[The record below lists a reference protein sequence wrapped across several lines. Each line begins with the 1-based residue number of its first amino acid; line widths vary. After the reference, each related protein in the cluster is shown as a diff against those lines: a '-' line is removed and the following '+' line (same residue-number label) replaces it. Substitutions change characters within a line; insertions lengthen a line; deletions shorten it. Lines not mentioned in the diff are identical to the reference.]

1 MNFFSYNVRF
11 FLNGLNRLLFPL
23 CSIKSLL
30 FPLLVF
36 LHNFVL
42 PVSLKTGNDRCKP
55 YSMCRES
62 PPQHHRR
69 NGFSWMNYK
78 VAFYK
83 MLGYYQIM
91 SSILSCGLFTN
102 PADKP
107 SFSSLLKSS
116 FIFTTSC
123 LITFAFRFV
132 FKGTAATL
140 FTDFFLVPV
149 YICYLY
155 LYVTFASKSLSSF
168 FSVSFLIVFP
178 VLLLFFQI
186 LGVRHPLV
194 VFLCKP
200 NSTVIQIY

>member
-1 MNFFSYNVRF
+1 M
-11 FLNGLNRLLFPL
+11 
-23 CSIKSLL
+23 

-42 PVSLKTGNDRCKP
+42 PVSLKIGNDRCKP

-140 FTDFFLVPV
+140 FTDFFLISLFV
-149 YICYLY
+149 CYLR
-155 LYVTFASKSLSSF
+155 VKIIIIFF
-168 FSVSFLIVFP
+168 FSFIPDRIPRSSIIFSDSWSKTSTSCFP
-178 VLLLFFQI
+178 V
-186 LGVRHPLV
+186 
-194 VFLCKP
+194 
-200 NSTVIQIY
+200 